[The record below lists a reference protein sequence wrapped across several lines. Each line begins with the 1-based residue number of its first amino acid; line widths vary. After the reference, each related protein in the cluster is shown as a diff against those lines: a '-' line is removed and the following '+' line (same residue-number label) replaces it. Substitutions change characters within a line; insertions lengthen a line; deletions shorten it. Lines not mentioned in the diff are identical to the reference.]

1 MSYLVLARKYRPL
14 VFADVVGQ
22 EHVTRPLT
30 NALKTDRVAH
40 AFLFAGA
47 RGVGKT
53 TVARILAMALNC
65 RVEVDERPCGQCD
78 ACLEIISGQ
87 AIDVFEIDGASN
99 RGIDEVRE
107 LREMVKY
114 LPSKGSFK
122 VYIIDEVHML
132 TAPAFNALL
141 KTLEEPPAHVV
152 FIFATT
158 EPHKVPA
165 TILSRCQR
173 YDFKRITLKAIV
185 GRLEQVASN
194 EGIEISPTSLRIIA
208 RESEGSLRDSLS
220 LLDQVI
226 AFSGTRVADKNV
238 VEALGLIDRALIS
251 GSAKALLAGDASQA
265 LELLDRVYTYGYDTK
280 EFVTQLLEYFR
291 SLVVCKVSPDP
302 GRILDMLDAELEELK
317 DIAADSSLE
326 TLNFFFNALLER
338 MEKLRRSTRP
348 QLVLEAL
355 MVGLAQ
361 VEPLQSVA
369 ELASR
374 LEALLG
380 SVGPDVRASDF
391 RRVSGSPP
399 EKGPDLVEQPLEA
412 APAQTGAAP
421 EEAEPFFQPVPG
433 GKPEWPDFLSTL
445 KEKNNRL
452 LLSLL
457 EKAEVKAFTPET
469 VELEFPSEP
478 EVAFVNHDRDR
489 LVELIN
495 EYLQARPEIKIN
507 ARPVKAEPSA
517 KAKPGRNAEQSKRAE
532 ETIRQHPM
540 IKSAQEVLGAKLVK
554 ILTNTN

>member
-226 AFSGTRVADKNV
+226 AFSGTRVADENV

-421 EEAEPFFQPVPG
+421 EEAEPFFQ
-433 GKPEWPDFLSTL
+433 T
-445 KEKNNRL
+445 
-452 LLSLL
+452 
-457 EKAEVKAFTPET
+457 
-469 VELEFPSEP
+469 
-478 EVAFVNHDRDR
+478 
-489 LVELIN
+489 
-495 EYLQARPEIKIN
+495 
-507 ARPVKAEPSA
+507 
-517 KAKPGRNAEQSKRAE
+517 
-532 ETIRQHPM
+532 
-540 IKSAQEVLGAKLVK
+540 
-554 ILTNTN
+554 